1 MTEKIEQ
8 MLTYYV
14 KNREHHKF
22 RRAPKDPY
30 RFAVNYEREGLDDLE
45 RTVRRLRDM
54 LEEETPVVLPGES
67 IAFLRT
73 VVTVPEIYTAAEFE
87 ELSRKH
93 YIHEQGKV

>member
-22 RRAPKDPY
+22 RKAPEDKY
-30 RFAVNYEREGLDDLE
+30 RFAVNYERDELSAPE
-45 RTVRRLRDM
+45 RTVRRLKDM
-54 LEEETPVVLPGES
+54 LEEETPVVIPGES

-73 VVTVPEIYTAAEFE
+73 VVTVPEIYTAEEFE
-87 ELSRKH
+87 ELSKKH